1 MPIRQITQAELDEI
15 FDQGLILFGP
25 RGSRLSA
32 VTNDDG
38 TQPQDQA
45 NATSMGKTTQ
55 VEGKP
60 LTKVMKTNSRRKDHT
75 N

>member
-15 FDQGLILFGP
+15 FDQGLILFGS
-25 RGSRLSA
+25 RDSRLST
-32 VTNDDG
+32 VPNDES

-55 VEGKP
+55 EEGKP
-60 LTKVMKTNSRRKDHT
+60 LTKAEKRNSRRKDHT